1 MNSILVKISLLFFAT
16 IAATLFAFWI
26 IGYLVAP
33 TPARRTDLY
42 SRTLTMQMTE
52 ARLAYETGGP
62 EALQAFLG
70 RLNKIFPNERFFT
83 DAKGRDLVTGAD
95 RSELIVRFR
104 KGPKGP
110 PLPFFEGP
118 KERVVY
124 FPSTDGKYA
133 ILAVAHPLPDDTAVL
148 PYGLCVLAAVG
159 IICIV
164 MALYLA
170 SPLRKLRHTVD
181 QFGNGDLSVRANIRR
196 KDEFGSLSRAF
207 NHMADRIQTL
217 LTAERRLLQDVSH
230 ELRSPLAR
238 LEFAVE
244 LARTSENRN
253 AALDRVKRD
262 LDRLGLLVGELF
274 QVTRAEGDP
283 ASRKNDDVS
292 LDSLIHVLVEDCTL
306 EAEVRHCRVLMNAEE
321 PVLIQGDSELLR
333 RALENVLRNA
343 IRHSPEGSAIEVG
356 LRRQNGTAVLSVRDY
371 GTGVPEETLQDIF
384 KPFFRVDSDRNR
396 ASGGV
401 GLGLAIAQR
410 AILLHHGRLE
420 AQNMHPGLMM
430 TMELPVTQN

>member
-16 IAATLFAFWI
+16 IAATLLAFWV
-26 IGYLVAP
+26 IGYLVIP
-33 TPARRTDLY
+33 TPAHRTDLY
-42 SRTLTMQMTE
+42 SRTLALQLGE
-52 ARLAYETGGP
+52 ARVAYETGGP
-62 EALQAFLG
+62 QALSAFLG
-70 RLNKIFPNERFFT
+70 RVHKIFPSERFLI
-83 DAKGRDLVTGAD
+83 DAHGKDLVSGVD
-95 RSELIVRFR
+95 RSDLIVKFK
-104 KGPKGP
+104 KGPQGP
-110 PLPFFEGP
+110 PLPFFAGP
-118 KERVVY
+118 AERILY
-124 FPSTDGKYA
+124 FPSNDGKYA
-133 ILAVAHPLPDDTAVL
+133 IVAVTHPIPDNTTVL

-170 SPLRKLRHTVD
+170 SPLRKLRHIVD
-181 QFGNGDLSVRANIRR
+181 QFGNGDLSVRAHITR

-207 NHMADRIQTL
+207 NQMADRIQTL
-217 LTAERRLLQDVSH
+217 LTAERRLLQDISH

-244 LARTSENRN
+244 LARTSDNRN
-253 AALDRVKRD
+253 ASLDRIKRD
-262 LDRLGLLVGELF
+262 LDRLGTLIGELF

-283 ASRKNDDVS
+283 ASRKNDDVA
-292 LDSLIHVLVEDCTL
+292 LDSLVHVLVEDCTL
-306 EAEVRHCRVLMNAEE
+306 EAEVRHCRVLMNADE
-321 PVLIQGDSELLR
+321 PVLIQGDAELLR

-343 IRHSPEGSAIEVG
+343 IRHSPEGGSIEVG
-356 LRRQNGTAVLSVRDY
+356 LRRNNGTAVLSVRDY
-371 GTGVPEETLQDIF
+371 GTGVPEETLHDIF

-410 AILLHHGRLE
+410 AVHLHHGRLE
-420 AQNMHPGLMM
+420 ARNMHPGLMM